1 MSGNPV
7 KKIGNN
13 RNDFFIE
20 AETNSCEITRKQ
32 KKNIPCQ
39 LEAEQGGR
47 WKENLGAVAKYYTG
61 ITFVDPTYCCLRYTK
76 MIYNKENIAYHI
88 WEAGYLADKANIQW
102 RNQKKLNTVMVI
114 MLEDP

>member
-20 AETNSCEITRKQ
+20 AETNSCEIARKQ

-76 MIYNKENIAYHI
+76 MIY
-88 WEAGYLADKANIQW
+88 LADKANIQW